1 MKPLARGEPREEYA
15 ERVAVTPDDLAFSDP
30 EPGRVAAAINDLLI
44 RYGYPPDRV
53 NSWWNDWAYEALD
66 GRTPTAAWLRGEYRQ
81 VWKMILAAYAASED
95 AAKRLAND
103 SGHAALIEQRIAEL
117 ERRYAS

>member
-1 MKPLARGEPREEYA
+1 M
-15 ERVAVTPDDLAFSDP
+15 AVTPDELAFNDP
-30 EPGRVAAAINDLLI
+30 EPGRVAAAITDLLI

-53 NSWWNDWAYEALD
+53 TSWWNDWAYDALD

-81 VWKMILAAYAASED
+81 VWNMIRAGYAASED

-103 SGHAALIEQRIAEL
+103 SAHAAIIEERIAEL
-117 ERRYAS
+117 ERRYPS

>member
-1 MKPLARGEPREEYA
+1 MAQLFEEYA
-15 ERVAVTPDDLAFSDP
+15 GGVAVTPGNLAFSDP

-53 NSWWNDWAYEALD
+53 NSWWNDWAYDALG

-81 VWKMILAAYAASED
+81 VWNMLRAAYAASED
-95 AAKRLAND
+95 AVKRLAND
-103 SGHAALIEQRIAEL
+103 STHAAIIEQRIAEL
-117 ERRYAS
+117 ERRYSS

>member
-1 MKPLARGEPREEYA
+1 LILPDRREDYPGG
-15 ERVAVTPDDLAFSDP
+15 VAVTPDDLAFSDP

-53 NSWWNDWAYEALD
+53 NGWWNDWAYEALD

-81 VWKMILAAYAASED
+81 VWNMIRATYAASDD

-103 SGHAALIEQRIAEL
+103 SAHAALIEQRIAEL
-117 ERRYAS
+117 EQRYAS